1 MSYLCICSG
10 IQREFK
16 QHDKYQQAR
25 KDFMGKA
32 FVHDGETQIEKDL
45 KAKFQEVDMKVSSY
59 IIHTIIVDTS
69 GCRYVVPT
77 SA

>member
-1 MSYLCICSG
+1 MCYLCICSG
-10 IQREFK
+10 IQHELE

-45 KAKFQEVDMKVSSY
+45 KAKFQEVDMQVSSY
-59 IIHTIIVDTS
+59 IIYTLVDTC
-69 GCRYVVPT
+69 GCRYIVPT
-77 SA
+77 SS